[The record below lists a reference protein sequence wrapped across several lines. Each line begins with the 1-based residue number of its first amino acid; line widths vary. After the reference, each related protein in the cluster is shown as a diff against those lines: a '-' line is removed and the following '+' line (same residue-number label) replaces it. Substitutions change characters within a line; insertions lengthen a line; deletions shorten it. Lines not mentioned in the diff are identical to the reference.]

1 MLPAALQSPSPLCL
15 GAQPW
20 LRWGR
25 RAAVD
30 LGLSGNVLDLGA
42 AWGAGR
48 VAVGRGLERADSP
61 PAVTFRP
68 SINMWPVYLQFRHEA
83 RAILGQKIIVQ
94 GLMWGLHARE
104 VGAFFSGGTG

>member
-1 MLPAALQSPSPLCL
+1 MLSAALQSPSLLCL
-15 GAQPW
+15 GGSALAALGQEGSSGPGA
-20 LRWGR
+20 RWQRAGSGR
-25 RAAVD
+25 C
-30 LGLSGNVLDLGA
+30 LGC
-42 AWGAGR
+42 GR